1 VSNTKPTGPIVGQVK
16 AEPNPIPFG
25 QRSVVISWKT
35 NDPGGGEIRVATSNR
50 EEKLVT
56 RGGRS
61 GRVEIGWIM
70 DSTEYEFRLYPASRS
85 DRPVDSIRLKR
96 DDNTSHP
103 LLREVVREVTRGNV
117 DITMLSQFFAQL
129 LPRCLHSAK
138 FRDIFRLWERHGFH
152 VTPVHFYQPIPNTQ
166 SLPETLWDRPS
177 ELIGIDMND
186 AVQLDL
192 LRNHFP
198 KFRDEYDQFP
208 AEETSEP
215 GRFSLK
221 NGLFDGTDALVAY
234 CMIRHFQPRLI
245 IEVGSGFS
253 SLVAAEAMAKSEG
266 STLICIEPFPLDF
279 LRKGFPGL
287 RSLIEKKVEDID
299 TEFFSQLG
307 SGDILFIDS
316 SHTVRIGG
324 DVNYLFLE
332 VLPRLK
338 PGVIVHVHDIFSP
351 FDYRRDW
358 VIDEL
363 RFWGEQYLLQ
373 AFLTFNSEFE
383 VLMANA
389 YLGHRYMEDLKATF
403 PNSPW
408 WGGGSFWMRR
418 RPAKADSE
426 STN

>member
-1 VSNTKPTGPIVGQVK
+1 VSNTKPTGPIVGEVK

-307 SGDILFIDS
+307 SGDVLFIDS

-358 VIDEL
+358 VMDEL

>member
-1 VSNTKPTGPIVGQVK
+1 VSNTKPTGPIVGEVK

-307 SGDILFIDS
+307 SGDVLFIDS